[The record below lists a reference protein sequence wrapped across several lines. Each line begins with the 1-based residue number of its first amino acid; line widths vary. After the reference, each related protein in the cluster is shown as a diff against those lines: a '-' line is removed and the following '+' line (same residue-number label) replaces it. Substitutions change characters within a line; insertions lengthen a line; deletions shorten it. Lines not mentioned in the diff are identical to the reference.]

1 LNSGGPIR
9 RQSLAPREATRILKT
24 TPDEKGTPSMD
35 EIAISK
41 APAKKLK
48 KKPEPGAPLG
58 FGKIFTDHFFLMDY
72 RKDEGWVNPRIE
84 PYRPI
89 PLDPAALV
97 LHYGQEVFEGLKAY
111 RWQSGD
117 IYLFRPR
124 MNFERMNRSAK
135 RLGMPQLDVDQ
146 ALEATKQL
154 LRVEKEWVPSAPGSS
169 LYIRPN
175 MIATEPAL
183 GVQISRQ
190 FLFYIMVCPVG
201 AYYPQGFNP
210 VDIYVSEKYIRA
222 ARGGLGEAKTLANY
236 AASLLAQ
243 EEAHEEGYSQ
253 VLWLDAVERKYV
265 EEVGTSNIFFYIGDE
280 LVTPPLAGTILP
292 GVTRNSVLHIAR
304 GWEMKVSERM
314 ISLDEV
320 ISALES
326 GKVKEVFAAGTAA
339 VISPIGKL
347 AYRGKKFVINEDKVG
362 PLAQKLYDEIMGIQY
377 GKTKDRFGW
386 MMKVA

>member
-1 LNSGGPIR
+1 
-9 RQSLAPREATRILKT
+9 
-24 TPDEKGTPSMD
+24 MD
-35 EIAISK
+35 EIAITR

-48 KKPEPGAPLG
+48 KKPEPGAALG
-58 FGKIFTDHFFLMDY
+58 FGKIFTDHFFLLDHTME
-72 RKDEGWVNPRIE
+72 KGWVNPRIE
-84 PYRPI
+84 PYKPI
-89 PLDPAALV
+89 ALDPAALV

-111 RWQSGD
+111 RWPSGD

-135 RLGMPQLDVDQ
+135 RLCMPALDVDQ
-146 ALEATKQL
+146 AIEATKEL
-154 LRVEKEWVPSAPGSS
+154 LRVEKEWVPSSPGS

-183 GVQISRQ
+183 GVQISKQ
-190 FLFYIMVCPVG
+190 FLFYIMLCPVG

-243 EEAHEEGYSQ
+243 EEAHEEGYTQ
-253 VLWLDAVERKYV
+253 VLWLDAIERKYV
-265 EEVGTSNIFFYIGDE
+265 EEVGTSNIFFYIGEE

-292 GVTRNSVLHIAR
+292 GITRDSVLHIAR

-320 ISALES
+320 IAALEA

-339 VISPIGKL
+339 VISPVGKL
-347 AYRGKKFVINEDKVG
+347 AYRGKKFVINGGEVG
-362 PLAQKLYDEIMGIQY
+362 PLAARLYDQIMGIQY
-377 GKTKDRFGW
+377 GKVKDPFGW
-386 MMKVA
+386 MMKAA